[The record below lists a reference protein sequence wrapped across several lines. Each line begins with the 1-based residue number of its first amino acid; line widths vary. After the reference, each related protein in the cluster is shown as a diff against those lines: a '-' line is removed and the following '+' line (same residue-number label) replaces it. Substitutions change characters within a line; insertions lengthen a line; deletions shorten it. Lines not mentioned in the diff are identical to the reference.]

1 MADKFPEIDDVEV
14 QQDGSNEDFLSRE
27 KEILG
32 DDAEQFKT
40 EQDDEYLNEDQD
52 DEVKK
57 FEQQFPDV
65 GESQP
70 EAEDSKEPAAAEDED
85 DEFSEP
91 VFNPPKG
98 ESDAVKEWRERYNL
112 EISKRDEADEKKAKE
127 TKEAAKKQLDDFYD
141 DYNSK
146 TEADREKVRAAE
158 KEFLAKRDEFFG
170 KGDVWSRA
178 LDLTKD
184 IKGND
189 RFKELLEAKSKATK
203 A

>member
-14 QQDGSNEDFLSRE
+14 QQDDVGEDFLSRE

-40 EQDDEYLNEDQD
+40 EQDDEYLNEDKD

-65 GESQP
+65 GESEQESTK
-70 EAEDSKEPAAAEDED
+70 EAEAEEEEE
-85 DEFSEP
+85 EFSEP
-91 VFNPPKG
+91 AFNPPKG

-127 TKEAAKKQLDDFYD
+127 TKETAEKQLDDFYD
-141 DYNSK
+141 DYNNK
-146 TEADREKVRAAE
+146 KDADIEKARNTE
-158 KEFLAKRDEFFG
+158 KEFLAKRDEFFS

-178 LDLTKD
+178 LELTKD
-184 IKGND
+184 VKGNE
-189 RFKELLEAKSKATK
+189 RFKELLEAKSKATQS
-203 A
+203 